1 VAKEATTLDLRTV
14 DWPAVADL
22 ICSILAVARDNEE
35 ALAAQFPDLTPEQ
48 QRAMAISGAPQE
60 KFEGGQFRL
69 PGARKPQRKQKA
81 IDGGWSDEDKEKLF
95 WYLATAYLL
104 DRVGLL
110 DQDKAAKLATFE
122 AEIGVTWQ
130 ASVRRDLDVSD
141 DFVKRVHT
149 LCRKTRDE
157 AQAVGFLLRGMGC
170 PCAEEA
176 LRDFMPEIRS

>member
-1 VAKEATTLDLRTV
+1 MAKKATTLDLRTV
-14 DWPAVADL
+14 DWPAVADS
-22 ICSILAVARDNEE
+22 ICGILAVARDNEE
-35 ALAAQFPDLTPEQ
+35 ALAAQFPGLTPEQ
-48 QRAMAISGAPQE
+48 QRAMAVTEVLQV

-69 PGARKPQRKQKA
+69 PGPKEPPRQQKA
-81 IDGGWSDEDKEKLF
+81 KKGGWSDEDEEKLY
-95 WYLATAYLL
+95 WCLATAYLL
-104 DRVGLL
+104 DTVGLL